1 MRQKYGFVAD
11 VAPDASLSKTG
22 PMSVRFSDVAEK
34 DREADL
40 NSLLIDVRCTTAASS
55 VCARVCAKLDVAR
68 KPKVRSVTLQDFHYA
83 QTTVLTGI
91 TGTFLCQG
99 KRTGESNPICAQ
111 SWRGNP

>member
-55 VCARVCAKLDVAR
+55 VCARVCAVGCGKETESKKCDTPGFPL
-68 KPKVRSVTLQDFHYA
+68 RSNDSVDRDHRHASLSG
-83 QTTVLTGI
+83 VM
-91 TGTFLCQG
+91 
-99 KRTGESNPICAQ
+99 
-111 SWRGNP
+111 RG